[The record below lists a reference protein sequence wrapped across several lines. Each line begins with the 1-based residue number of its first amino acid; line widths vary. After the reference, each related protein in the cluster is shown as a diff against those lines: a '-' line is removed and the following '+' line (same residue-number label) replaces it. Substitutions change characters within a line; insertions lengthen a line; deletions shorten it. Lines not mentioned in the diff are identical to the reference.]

1 MPALRVQGRCL
12 TCSDIVAQSIK
23 RSDNY
28 LRFYVFRNCEP
39 NMNPLLILFA
49 AQLVQAMSA
58 PQPGSCHVTLVE
70 RAQIG
75 HGQSGLDHLKSDL
88 LGPIKKAKD
97 AFVQVAV
104 AEVGYQ
110 FVRAN
115 VPALGTYASN
125 ANVLRH
131 VKVAKDALCTNLCRS
146 GFGKQVGNRLNAR
159 MFAWCAWRIAKG
171 SCQCATKGT
180 PFAGSVRATWRGT
193 SSQRRLRVVSC
204 ARRALPVRAAARR
217 SPSWL

>member
-1 MPALRVQGRCL
+1 MRPLRVQGRYL

-146 GFGKQVGNRLNAR
+146 GFGKQVCNRLVEPLYKAAVDLIQTADVKAQKILILLAINGCVSWVYR
-159 MFAWCAWRIAKG
+159 AKQQG
-171 SCQCATKGT
+171 VEQPMRC
-180 PFAGSVRATWRGT
+180 
-193 SSQRRLRVVSC
+193 
-204 ARRALPVRAAARR
+204 
-217 SPSWL
+217 